1 MKKLLFL
8 LFLIFFFQN
17 TYGTEVNLNGLK
29 IKLKDDQS
37 YLTKYTKKKVLKS
50 TLTSLNVNK
59 ENFDSLWQTFT
70 NGGYSDDDKNLLVAP
85 TGNFLSL
92 MDEKLIHGTD
102 YSSMPLTMNLVNNC
116 NAKSRTKKQSIKC
129 FVKKSSTNYFME
141 FSYASNPIPIDKSL
155 LKEIESKDLVRFTKE
170 NFNKFINKKNMTLI
184 SNKVLINF
192 NTKGDYYIEYRNKS
206 KMNNGLKKIKVE
218 SWLFEALVD
227 NKLFNANLYCYE
239 KKFCDQ
245 AEKEFMDIFKQ
256 VFKLEGNLLK
266 TDLSNIEELITF
278 INTHKKAYR
287 AFQFARFVMMMN

>member
-1 MKKLLFL
+1 M
-8 LFLIFFFQN
+8 
-17 TYGTEVNLNGLK
+17 
-29 IKLKDDQS
+29 
-37 YLTKYTKKKVLKS
+37 
-50 TLTSLNVNK
+50 
-59 ENFDSLWQTFT
+59 WQTFT

-192 NTKGDYYIEYRNKS
+192 NTKG
-206 KMNNGLKKIKVE
+206 
-218 SWLFEALVD
+218 
-227 NKLFNANLYCYE
+227 
-239 KKFCDQ
+239 
-245 AEKEFMDIFKQ
+245 
-256 VFKLEGNLLK
+256 VFILK
-266 TDLSNIEELITF
+266 T
-278 INTHKKAYR
+278 
-287 AFQFARFVMMMN
+287 

>member
-1 MKKLLFL
+1 MKK
-8 LFLIFFFQN
+8 FLILVILLIIPQTSFS
-17 TYGTEVNLNGLK
+17 TEVNLNGLK
-29 IKLKDDQS
+29 IKLKDDQA
-37 YLTKYTKKKVLKS
+37 YLTKYSKKKIFKS

-59 ENFDSLWQTFT
+59 ENFDSLWQSFT
-70 NGGYSDDDKNLLVAP
+70 NGGYLDDDKNLLVAP
-85 TGNFLSL
+85 TGNFLLL

-155 LKEIESKDLVRFTKE
+155 LKEIEAKDLVRYIKE
-170 NFNKFINKKNMTLI
+170 DFSKFINKKNMTL
-184 SNKVLINF
+184 KDTKALINF
-192 NTKGDYYIEYRNKS
+192 NTKGDYYIEYRSKL
-206 KMNNGLKKIKVE
+206 KMNNGFKKIKAE
-218 SWLFEALVD
+218 SWSLEALVD

-256 VFKLEGNLLK
+256 VFKSEGNLLK
-266 TDLSNIEELITF
+266 TDLSNTEELITF
-278 INTHKKAYR
+278 MKKHEKAFR
-287 AFQFARFVMMMN
+287 ALRVARFLMLMN